1 MRQKNI
7 RRNNR
12 ITTITISATMP
23 PSISPSSLLSL
34 VIVKTKNAFKSWD
47 SLTNISRCR
56 ISISIKLMTLVL
68 SSLSHITIHL
78 WEWKV
83 ATDHVAP
90 DHILGW
96 PSLVRD
102 NRNLFSQSGQE
113 LTTLTNQDNKTA
125 QLQTIYVSVQ
135 IGPDCPK
142 VSQKLR
148 ASFSSTRKE
157 KAKCD
162 GLRGIPELSMQYI
175 FTNYLL
181 IEPFIVKKIFW
192 SWQHHRCWIVRVYLA
207 ENFKM
212 HILERIFHSM
222 YVIPIPAPAVMTFR
236 G

>member
-34 VIVKTKNAFKSWD
+34 VIVKTKSAFKSWD
-47 SLTNISRCR
+47 SLTNISRFR

-125 QLQTIYVSVQ
+125 
-135 IGPDCPK
+135 PDDLCLGLNWPWLSK
-142 VSQKLR
+142 SFPETACKFYFDKERKCNAKKLNFR
-148 ASFSSTRKE
+148 S
-157 KAKCD
+157 KCD
-162 GLRGIPELSMQYI
+162 GLRCIPKLSMQYI
-175 FTNYLL
+175 FINYLL
-181 IEPFIVKKIFW
+181 IKPFIVNK
-192 SWQHHRCWIVRVYLA
+192 
-207 ENFKM
+207 N
-212 HILERIFHSM
+212 ILELK
-222 YVIPIPAPAVMTFR
+222 AP
-236 G
+236 